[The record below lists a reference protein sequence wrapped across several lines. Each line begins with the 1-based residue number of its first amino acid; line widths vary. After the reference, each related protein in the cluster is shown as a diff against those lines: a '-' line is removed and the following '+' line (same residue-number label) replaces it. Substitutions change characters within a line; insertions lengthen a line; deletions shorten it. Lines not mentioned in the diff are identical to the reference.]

1 MPPLANGG
9 VNTVEAKADAEA
21 LIALFNQTFADSEN
35 TILVGG
41 GAEPEYLPATDIE
54 PARII
59 FREDYAA
66 SALHEIAHWCV
77 AGAERRK
84 LHDFGYWYEPDGRS
98 AEQQRLFE
106 QVEVKPQALE
116 WMFSLA
122 AGMKFH
128 LSADNL
134 GGEGGVSDSFRQ
146 AVFVQCR
153 RNFLDGVAERSQR
166 FFQALKNRFQAGNE
180 VLPPEQP
187 C

>member
-1 MPPLANGG
+1 ML
-9 VNTVEAKADAEA
+9 VQADAKA
-21 LIALFNQTFADSEN
+21 LIAVFNQTFADSDN

-41 GAEPEYLPATDIE
+41 GAEPEYLPATASE

-66 SALHEIAHWCV
+66 SALHEVAHWCI
-77 AGAERRK
+77 AGPERRK
-84 LHDFGYWYEPDGRS
+84 RHDFGYWYEPDGRTG
-98 AEQQRLFE
+98 EQQRLFE

-122 AGMKFH
+122 AGLKFH

-134 GGEGGVSDSFRQ
+134 GGEGGVSESFRQ
-146 AVFVQCR
+146 AVFEQCR
-153 RNFLDGVAERSQR
+153 HNFLHGVGERASR
-166 FFQALKNRFQAGNE
+166 FFEALKLRFQAGNA
-180 VLPPEQP
+180 VTAPEQP